1 MPGTNSTITV
11 ALIHH
16 GPVLPY
22 CCRVA
27 SAQEIE
33 HQEQS
38 PPSIS
43 ELRQLASAWKSSFR
57 NLRVDGNRSYVNTMG
72 GPDNMVTFRC
82 HNCFGSV
89 VEVVWIWSTERLDR
103 FEETRFVDS
112 GQAPPNPYSRMVE
125 VYNGRN
131 ESYFTAEYEIGE
143 DKVEHL
149 KKLNITRVIES
160 SPPVTNAWICSH
172 GFMNGT
178 PTMARRPNFS
188 HPADSGAI
196 RPPVPS
202 ADSIV
207 TNDWEVK
214 TLEMLLGSRCAKLMR
229 VTLEDG
235 EPQRRTEESLWLDL
249 DHGGLPRRALVKY
262 FSAPETVLGQQE
274 YLVDEYQQVDGR
286 IWFPKVAR
294 LQLHPD
300 TAWLIRLSSVQLDV
314 ELRTTD
320 FEPPAPE
327 AETEIDHSLGL
338 IMTTQI
344 DSADK
349 VQTLPPEST
358 RSISGC
364 CLQASEQSESSP
376 HPHLPQTPTVSGRR

>member
-1 MPGTNSTITV
+1 MV
-11 ALIHH
+11 ALIIT
-16 GPVLPY
+16 GLFSPS

-57 NLRVDGNRSYVNTMG
+57 NLRVDGNRSYVNTIG
-72 GPDNMVTFRC
+72 ADLTTWSPSDVTTVSAALS
-82 HNCFGSV
+82 N
-89 VEVVWIWSTERLDR
+89 VVWIWSTERLDR

-160 SPPVTNAWICSH
+160 SPPVTNAWDLLPWLYERNSRQWLEDRISVIQQ
-172 GFMNGT
+172 T
-178 PTMARRPNFS
+178 QAP
-188 HPADSGAI
+188 I

-229 VTLEDG
+229 VTLEPG

-262 FSAPETVLGQQE
+262 FSASETLLGQQE

-358 RSISGC
+358 RSSLWMLLAGIGTIGV
-364 CLQASEQSESSP
+364 LTGILTFRKR
-376 HPHLPQTPTVSGRR
+376 HPVSGRR